1 MYQLKTPEE
10 IENISEYIEEW
21 KKIRQEVL
29 EVLERIPEENFQ
41 KIPKKGWSASLI
53 SEHLF
58 LTQYFFAYNLPV
70 VLQGKRGYSK
80 EELKKINHKQIIEV
94 LSKPFSGIKNP
105 DIVTPKKNWDKY
117 TSINNL
123 NKSMNLFI
131 KYIKDYDINQLK
143 ERGMLHGIFGPIS
156 LLDFIFNLIVHEKG
170 HLEALKL
177 KFLSD

>member
-1 MYQLKTPEE
+1 MYQLQIPEK

-29 EVLERIPEENFQ
+29 EVLDRIPEENFQ
-41 KIPKKGWSASLI
+41 KTPEKGWSASQI

-58 LTQYFFAYNLPV
+58 LTQYFFAYNLPAV
-70 VLQGKRGYSK
+70 IQGKKGYSK
-80 EELKKINHKQIIEV
+80 KDLKKIDYEQLLEV

-105 DIVTPKKNWDKY
+105 DIVTPKNNWDKS

-131 KYIKDYDINQLK
+131 KNIKDCEIVLLK

-156 LLDFIFNLIVHEKG
+156 IIDFIFNLIVHEKG

-177 KFLSD
+177 KFLND